1 MMTLLLPGGSLRRVL
16 AEDDDRLGS
25 RRRSLGGS
33 RVVAAGIFTCR
44 RRERREGLGLSG
56 SLSVCVRVGVCG
68 CIPACMFL
76 YMQVGIY
83 V

>member
-33 RVVAAGIFTCR
+33 RVVAAGIFT
-44 RRERREGLGLSG
+44 LAFVAIFFDKINS
-56 SLSVCVRVGVCG
+56 
-68 CIPACMFL
+68 
-76 YMQVGIY
+76 
-83 V
+83 

>member
-56 SLSVCVRVGVCG
+56 SLSVCVCVYVDAYLHVCF
-68 CIPACMFL
+68 CICR
-76 YMQVGIY
+76 
-83 V
+83 